1 MQTFTVEPK
10 THQLRP
16 SSGEKLNFRL
26 WAQNTPSPLWS
37 IIRKKNTG
45 TWTVWNLKTLGDE
58 FIIPLRRLPSQRP
71 SQLKIGFEGCVL
83 RVPAVYKQVPRAVVE
98 LGFWDPR
105 GDGMRRTVVV
115 EYLTGNFKME
125 LKDVTVVQQKAIPRQ
140 ASFVGDMSVEED
152 IQMLPQKTPFGMTD
166 VIQTPIKN
174 SMEPI
179 RMERVE
185 LQSMTRTTTNRA
197 KMASDEKEK
206 AWKVLGCLL
215 SHDDDSYSMV
225 LPNGLLTC
233 LPKQLQTTV
242 TNSFVFAHSWSHKR
256 PLQAVHIEF
265 DPTTSQAIAATM
277 YSYEQTRKS

>member
-1 MQTFTVEPK
+1 
-10 THQLRP
+10 
-16 SSGEKLNFRL
+16 
-26 WAQNTPSPLWS
+26 
-37 IIRKKNTG
+37 
-45 TWTVWNLKTLGDE
+45 
-58 FIIPLRRLPSQRP
+58 
-71 SQLKIGFEGCVL
+71 
-83 RVPAVYKQVPRAVVE
+83 
-98 LGFWDPR
+98 
-105 GDGMRRTVVV
+105 MRRTVVV

-166 VIQTPIKN
+166 VIQTPIKI

-185 LQSMTRTTTNRA
+185 LQSMTRTTTKPSENGPVTKKKKPGRFWDA
-197 KMASDEKEK
+197 
-206 AWKVLGCLL
+206 CYP
-215 SHDDDSYSMV
+215 HDDDSYSMV
-225 LPNGLLTC
+225 LPNGLLTLSPQTVANHCNKFVC
-233 LPKQLQTTV
+233 LCNILGAISV
-242 TNSFVFAHSWSHKR
+242 